1 MTSPTLPTTG
11 GTVTTPPPPP
21 PAPPGAT
28 EPLPPA
34 IPADHVAMQIDGVD
48 LVVPKGTLIIRA
60 AERAGIEIPRFCD
73 HPLLEPVAACRA
85 CLIEIEGQ
93 PKPQPACA
101 IPVGDGMKVRTA
113 QTSPMAELAQRG
125 VLEFLLINHPL
136 DCPVCDK
143 GGECPLQ
150 NQAMSHGPG
159 GSRFDLP
166 KRTFPKPVALS
177 TQILLDRERCVSC
190 ARCTRFADQVA
201 GDPFI
206 TLQQRGGRQIVG
218 ISDDTPFNSYFSGNT
233 VQICPVGALTS
244 AAYRF
249 RSRPFDL
256 VSVPTTCE
264 HCASGCALRTDVRR
278 STVMR
283 RLAWDD
289 PDVNAEWN
297 CDKGRFAFP
306 YLQRDRLGAPLV
318 REAGALVEASWPA
331 ATRRAAAALA
341 EAGARTVVLTGG
353 RLTLED
359 AYAYGKFARAV
370 LGSDSID
377 FRHRATSAE
386 EADLLRGVVAGAGL
400 GVTYADLDAAPSV
413 LLVGFEPEEE
423 SPIIFLRLRAAV
435 GRGRTRVF
443 SVAPFASPGAAKL
456 RARVLAAAPGQEP
469 GVLAALRDPAR
480 DADAALPDLSAAGS
494 VILLGERAAQVPGLI
509 TQATELAR
517 TTGARLA
524 WVPRRAGERG
534 ALEAGALPGLLPW
547 GRPLADPAAREQVAT
562 AWGVPADALPTEPG
576 LDLAGLLAAVAADE
590 ADAAEAAAAATG
602 TGAAAHDPADEP
614 ARRVEAVILAGVEA
628 ADAPDPEAFLAAL
641 RAVPFVLSLETRAT
655 ELTDLADVV
664 LPVAVVTE
672 KSGTF
677 LDWEGRARPF
687 GQVLRETTSITD
699 ARALGLVA
707 RAMGRSLGS
716 IEVPDLRAELARLGR
731 WQGARPPGEPVA
743 LAPAPELGPG
753 RAILATWRHLLD
765 EGVLQQGEQALA
777 GTARPAVA
785 RTSATTAAALGLVD
799 GSPVTVR
806 SEAGAITVPL
816 VVTAMVDGVVWL
828 PGNSAGSTVHATLR
842 VGTGAVVG
850 VAPAADEA
858 GGAR

>member
-1 MTSPTLPTTG
+1 MTSPTPAP
-11 GTVTTPPPPP
+11 GTVTTPPPPGP
-21 PAPPGAT
+21 PPEAT
-28 EPLPPA
+28 ERAPA
-34 IPADHVAMQIDGVD
+34 VPADHVAASIDGVD
-48 LVVPKGTLIIRA
+48 VVVPKGTLIIRA
-60 AERAGIEIPRFCD
+60 AEQLGIEIPRFCD
-73 HPLLEPVAACRA
+73 HPLLDPVAACRA
-85 CLIEIEGQ
+85 CLVEIEGQ

-101 IPVGDGMKVRTA
+101 VPVGDGMKVRTA
-113 QTSPMAELAQRG
+113 QTSPMARTAQRG

-159 GSRFDLP
+159 ESRFILP

-177 TQILLDRERCVSC
+177 TQVLLDRERCVSC
-190 ARCTRFADQVA
+190 ARCTRFADEIA

-206 TLQQRGGRQIVG
+206 SLQQRGGRQIVG

-306 YLQRDRLGAPLV
+306 YLQRDRLDAPLV
-318 REAGALVEASWPA
+318 RGAADGAGAHVAVSWPE
-331 ATRRAAAALA
+331 ATRTAAAALA
-341 EAGARTVVLTGG
+341 EAGPRTVVLTGG

-359 AYAYGKFARAV
+359 AYAYAKFARVA
-370 LGSDSID
+370 LGTDSID

-386 EADLLRGVVAGAGL
+386 EADLLRTVVAGCGL
-400 GVTYADLDAAPSV
+400 GVTYADLDVAPTV

-423 SPIIFLRLRAAV
+423 SPIVFLRLRAAV
-435 GRGRTRVF
+435 RRGGTQVVT
-443 SVAPFASPGAAKL
+443 VAPFASPGAAKL
-456 RARVLAAAPGQEP
+456 HARVLGAAPGQEP
-469 GVLAALRDPAR
+469 GVLAALAQPGPDGG
-480 DADAALPDLSAAGS
+480 ADRPDLSAAGS

-509 TQATELAR
+509 SQAVALAGS
-517 TTGARLA
+517 TGARLA

-547 GRPLADPAAREQVAT
+547 GRPLGDPDARAQVAT
-562 AWGVPADALPTEPG
+562 AWGVDPAALPTEPG
-576 LDLAGLLAAVAADE
+576 LDLAGFLAAVAQDE
-590 ADAAEAAAAATG
+590 ADAAAHAAAPDAG
-602 TGAAAHDPADEP
+602 DGAEAQLP
-614 ARRVEAVILAGVEA
+614 ARRVAAVVLAGVEA

-641 RAVPFVLSLETRAT
+641 GAVPFVLSLETRTT
-655 ELTDLADVV
+655 EVTALADVV
-664 LPVAVVTE
+664 LPVGVVTE

-687 GQVLRETTSITD
+687 GQVLRESTAITD
-699 ARALGLVA
+699 ARALALVA
-707 RAMGRSLGS
+707 RAMGRPLGS
-716 IEVPDLRAELARLGR
+716 IEVADLRAELAGLGR
-731 WQGARPPGEPVA
+731 WQGPRPAAAPVA
-743 LAPAPELGPG
+743 APVPPAPGPG
-753 RAILATWRHLLD
+753 QAVLATWRHLLD
-765 EGVLQQGEQALA
+765 QGRLQAGEEALA

-785 RTSATTAAALGLVD
+785 RTSPATAAALGLVD
-799 GSPVTVR
+799 GGPVTV
-806 SEAGAITVPL
+806 AGAHGAVTLPL
-816 VVTAMVDGVVWL
+816 VVTAMVDDVVWV
-828 PGNSAGSTVHATLR
+828 PGNSAGSR
-842 VGTGAVVG
+842 VGVDLRAGAGDVVRLT
-850 VAPAADEA
+850 PAVRSDEP
-858 GGAR
+858 GGAP

>member
-1 MTSPTLPTTG
+1 MTSPAQPAP
-11 GTVTTPPPPP
+11 GTVATPPPPGAPTPEP
-21 PAPPGAT
+21 PV
-28 EPLPPA
+28 PA
-34 IPADHVAMQIDGVD
+34 VPAGHVAASIDGVAV
-48 LVVPKGTLIIRA
+48 VVPKGTLIIRA
-60 AERAGIEIPRFCD
+60 AEQLGIEIPRFCD
-73 HPLLEPVAACRA
+73 HPLLDPVAACRA
-85 CLIEIEGQ
+85 CLVEIEGQ

-101 IPVGDGMKVRTA
+101 VPVGDGMKVRTA
-113 QTSPMAELAQRG
+113 QTSPMAETAQRG

-159 GSRFDLP
+159 QSRFVLP

-190 ARCTRFADQVA
+190 ARCTRFAEQVA

-218 ISDDTPFNSYFSGNT
+218 ISEDTPFNSYFSGNT

-289 PDVNAEWN
+289 PAVNAEWN

-306 YLQRDRLGAPLV
+306 YLQRDRLEVPLV
-318 REAGALVEASWPA
+318 RDAGAQVEASWPL
-331 ATRRAAAALA
+331 ATRTAAAALA
-341 EAGARTVVLTGG
+341 QAGPRTVVLTGG

-359 AYAYGKFARAV
+359 AYAYAKFARAV
-370 LGSDSID
+370 LGTDAID
-377 FRHRATSAE
+377 FRHRASSAE
-386 EADLLRGVVAGAGL
+386 EADLLRASVAGSGL
-400 GVTYADLDAAPSV
+400 GVTYADLDAAPTV
-413 LLVGFEPEEE
+413 LLVGFEAEEE
-423 SPIIFLRLRAAV
+423 SPIVFLRLREAV
-435 GRGRTRVF
+435 RRGTQVVT
-443 SVAPFASPGAAKL
+443 VAPFASPGAAKL
-456 RARVLAAAPGQEP
+456 AARVLAAAPGQEP
-469 GVLAALRDPAR
+469 GVLAALAQGRAG
-480 DADAALPDLSAAGS
+480 DAPVDLAAAGS
-494 VILLGERAAQVPGLI
+494 VILLGERAGQVPGLI
-509 TQATELAR
+509 SAARDLAAS
-517 TTGARLA
+517 TGARLA

-547 GRPLADPAAREQVAT
+547 GRPLADPAARAQVAA
-562 AWGVPADALPTEPG
+562 AWGVEADALPTEAG
-576 LDLAGLLAAVAADE
+576 LDLAGFLAAVAQDQAE
-590 ADAAEAAAAATG
+590 ADAHAAA
-602 TGAAAHDPADEP
+602 GADAEEPP
-614 ARRVEAVILAGVEA
+614 ARRIGAVVLAGVEA
-628 ADAPDPEAFLAAL
+628 ADAPDAAAFLAAL
-641 RAVPFVLSLETRAT
+641 RAVPFVLSLETRTT
-655 ELTDLADVV
+655 EVTALADVV
-664 LPVAVVTE
+664 LPVGVVTE

-687 GQVLRETTSITD
+687 GQVHRESTAITD

-716 IEVPDLRAELARLGR
+716 IEVADLRAELAGLGR
-731 WQGARPPGEPVA
+731 WQGSRPPVAPVPAAGPATPAAGQA
-743 LAPAPELGPG
+743 L
-753 RAILATWRHLLD
+753 LATWRHLLD
-765 EGVLQQGEQALA
+765 EGRLQAGEDALA

-785 RTSATTAAALGLVD
+785 RTSAATAAALGLVD
-799 GSPVTVR
+799 GAPVTVA
-806 SEAGAITVPL
+806 SEHGAVTLPL
-816 VVTAMVDGVVWL
+816 VVTAMVDGVVWV
-828 PGNSAGSTVHATLR
+828 PGNSAGSRVGVDLR
-842 VGTGAVVG
+842 VPAGTPVHVTAA
-850 VAPAADEA
+850 APAPTDQP

>member
-1 MTSPTLPTTG
+1 MTSPTPG
-11 GTVTTPPPPP
+11 PAAGTVTTPPPPMTAP
-21 PAPPGAT
+21 EAPADQV
-28 EPLPPA
+28 PA
-34 IPADHVAMQIDGVD
+34 VPADHVAASIDGVD
-48 LVVPKGTLIIRA
+48 VVVPKGTLIIRA
-60 AERAGIEIPRFCD
+60 AEQLGIEIPRFCD

-85 CLIEIEGQ
+85 CLVEIEGQ

-101 IPVGDGMKVRTA
+101 VPLGDGMKVRTA
-113 QTSPMAELAQRG
+113 QTSPMAQTAQRG

-159 GSRFDLP
+159 ESRFILP

-190 ARCTRFADQVA
+190 ARCTRFADEIA

-206 TLQQRGGRQIVG
+206 SLQQRGGRQIVG

-289 PDVNAEWN
+289 PAVNSEWN

-306 YLQRDRLGAPLV
+306 YLQRDRLDAPLV
-318 REAGALVEASWPA
+318 RRATDGTAAQVRASWPD
-331 ATRRAAAALA
+331 ATRTAAAALA
-341 EAGARTVVLTGG
+341 AAGPRTVVLTGG

-359 AYAYGKFARAV
+359 AYAYAKFARVA

-377 FRHRATSAE
+377 FRHRPTSDE
-386 EADLLRGVVAGAGL
+386 EADLLRGVVAGSGL
-400 GVTYADLDAAPSV
+400 GVTYADLDAAPTV

-423 SPIIFLRLRAAV
+423 SPIVFLRLRAAV
-435 GRGRTRVF
+435 RRGGTRVVA
-443 SVAPFASPGAAKL
+443 VAPFASPGSAKL
-456 RARVLAAAPGQEP
+456 HARVLAAAPGQEP
-469 GVLAALRDPAR
+469 GVLAALASPAPDDDTR
-480 DADAALPDLSAAGS
+480 PDLSAAGS

-509 TQATELAR
+509 SQAVALAGA
-517 TTGARLA
+517 TGARLA

-547 GRPLADPAAREQVAT
+547 GRPLGDPDARAQVAT
-562 AWGVPADALPTEPG
+562 AWGVDPADLPTEPG
-576 LDLAGLLAAVAADE
+576 LDLAGFLAAVAQDE
-590 ADAAEAAAAATG
+590 ADAAAHAAAED
-602 TGAAAHDPADEP
+602 GARAEPP
-614 ARRVEAVILAGVEA
+614 ARRVAAVVLAGVEA
-628 ADAPDPEAFLAAL
+628 ADAPDPQAFLAAL
-641 RAVPFVLSLETRAT
+641 RTVPFVLSLETRTT
-655 ELTDLADVV
+655 EVTALADVV
-664 LPVAVVTE
+664 LPVGVVTE

-687 GQVLRETTSITD
+687 GHVLRESAAITD
-699 ARALGLVA
+699 ARALALVA
-707 RAMGRSLGS
+707 RAMGRQLGS
-716 IEVPDLRAELARLGR
+716 IEVADLRAELAGLGR
-731 WQGARPPGEPVA
+731 WQAARPAASPVA
-743 LAPAPELGPG
+743 PAAPPAPGPG
-753 RAILATWRHLLD
+753 QAVLATWRHLLD
-765 EGVLQQGEQALA
+765 EGRLQAGEDALA

-785 RTSATTAAALGLVD
+785 RTSPATAAALGLVD
-799 GSPVTVR
+799 GSPVTV
-806 SEAGAITVPL
+806 SAHGAVTLPL
-816 VVTAMVDGVVWL
+816 VVTAMVDGVVWV
-828 PGNSAGSTVHATLR
+828 PGNSAGSR
-842 VGTGAVVG
+842 VGVDLRAAAGDVVH
-850 VAPAADEA
+850 VAPAVQSDEP